1 MSWLRLFELFIII
14 SLIVCAI
21 KIGSEKIEVEEER
34 DELAKKRKELLDIA
48 DRATANLDKAK
59 ILNSKLQEIMLW
71 FAHEAEELQIY
82 SGRDTKVQYIKA
94 EDLSNLIMRLT
105 DKIVNIK

>member
-1 MSWLRLFELFIII
+1 MSWSRLFELFIII

-34 DELAKKRKELLDIA
+34 DELAKERKEILDIA
-48 DRATANLDKAK
+48 DRATTTLDKVK
-59 ILNSKLQEIMLW
+59 IRNSKLQETMLW
-71 FAHEAEELQIY
+71 FAHEAGELQIY

-105 DKIVNIK
+105 DKIVKIK

>member
-14 SLIVCAI
+14 SLLICSI
-21 KIGSEKIEVEEER
+21 KVESEKVKVEQ
-34 DELAKKRKELLDIA
+34 KRKELLDIA
-48 DRATANLDKAK
+48 NRATANLDKAK
-59 ILNSKLQEIMLW
+59 ILNDKLKETMLW
-71 FAHEAEELQIY
+71 FADETGELQTY
-82 SGRDTKVQYIKA
+82 AVRDTKVQYIKA

>member
-1 MSWLRLFELFIII
+1 MSWSRLFELFIII

-21 KIGSEKIEVEEER
+21 KIESEKIEVQKE
-34 DELAKKRKELLDIA
+34 RKELEKERKEILDIA
-48 DRATANLDKAK
+48 DRATATLDKAK
-59 ILNSKLQEIMLW
+59 ILNSKLQETMLW
-71 FAHEAEELQIY
+71 FAHETGELQTY
-82 SGRDTKVQYIKA
+82 AVRDTKVQYIKG

>member
-1 MSWLRLFELFIII
+1 MRWSRLFELFIII

-34 DELAKKRKELLDIA
+34 DELAKKRKEILDVA
-48 DRATANLDKAK
+48 DRATATLDKVK
-59 ILNSKLQEIMLW
+59 IRQSKLEEAILW
-71 FAHEAEELQIY
+71 FVHEAGELQIY
-82 SGRDTKVQYIKA
+82 SVRDTKEYIKV

-105 DKIVNIK
+105 DKIVKIK

>member
-1 MSWLRLFELFIII
+1 MSWLRLFELFVIV
-14 SLIVCAI
+14 SLLICSI
-21 KIGSEKIEVEEER
+21 KVEWEKVKVEQE
-34 DELAKKRKELLDIA
+34 RKELLDIA
-48 DRATANLDKAK
+48 NRATATLDKVK
-59 ILNSKLQEIMLW
+59 IRNSKLQETMLW
-71 FAHEAEELQIY
+71 FAHEAGELQVY

>member
-1 MSWLRLFELFIII
+1 MSWSRLFELFIII

-21 KIGSEKIEVEEER
+21 KIESEKIEVQKE
-34 DELAKKRKELLDIA
+34 RKELEKERKEILDIA
-48 DRATANLDKAK
+48 DRATATLDKVK
-59 ILNSKLQEIMLW
+59 IRNSKLQETMLW
-71 FAHEAEELQIY
+71 FAHEAGELQIY
-82 SGRDTKVQYIKA
+82 SGRDTKVQYIKV

>member
-34 DELAKKRKELLDIA
+34 DELAKQRKEILDIA
-48 DRATANLDKAK
+48 DRATATLDKVK
-59 ILNSKLQEIMLW
+59 IRNSKLQETMLW

-94 EDLSNLIMRLT
+94 EDLSNLVMRLT
-105 DKIVNIK
+105 DKIVKIK

>member
-1 MSWLRLFELFIII
+1 MSWLRLFELFVIV
-14 SLIVCAI
+14 SLLICSI
-21 KIGSEKIEVEEER
+21 KVESEKVKVEEER
-34 DELAKKRKELLDIA
+34 DKLAKERKEILDIA
-48 DRATANLDKAK
+48 DGATATLDKVK
-59 ILNSKLQEIMLW
+59 IRNSKLQETMLW
-71 FAHEAEELQIY
+71 FAHEAGELQIY

>member
-21 KIGSEKIEVEEER
+21 KIGSEKIEVEKE
-34 DELAKKRKELLDIA
+34 RKELLDIA
-48 DRATANLDKAK
+48 NRATATLDKVK
-59 ILNSKLQEIMLW
+59 IRNSKLQETMLW
-71 FAHEAEELQIY
+71 FAHEAGELQIY

>member
-1 MSWLRLFELFIII
+1 MFIII

-21 KIGSEKIEVEEER
+21 KIESEKIEVE
-34 DELAKKRKELLDIA
+34 KQRKEILDIA
-48 DRATANLDKAK
+48 DRATATLDKVK
-59 ILNSKLQEIMLW
+59 IRNSKLQETMLW
-71 FAHEAEELQIY
+71 FAHETGELQTY
-82 SGRDTKVQYIKA
+82 SVRDTKVQYIKA

>member
-1 MSWLRLFELFIII
+1 MSWSRLFELFIII

-21 KIGSEKIEVEEER
+21 KIGSEKIEVEKE
-34 DELAKKRKELLDIA
+34 RKELLDIA
-48 DRATANLDKAK
+48 NRATATLDKAK
-59 ILNSKLQEIMLW
+59 ILHSKLQETILW
-71 FAHEAEELQIY
+71 FAHEAGELQTY
-82 SGRDTKVQYIKA
+82 SVRDTKVQYIKV

>member
-34 DELAKKRKELLDIA
+34 DELAKERKEILDIA
-48 DRATANLDKAK
+48 DRATSTLDKVK
-59 ILNSKLQEIMLW
+59 IRNSKLQETMLW
-71 FAHEAEELQIY
+71 FAHEAGELQTY
-82 SGRDTKVQYIKA
+82 VVRDTKVQYIKA

-105 DKIVNIK
+105 DKIVKIK

>member
-1 MSWLRLFELFIII
+1 MSWLRLFELFVIV
-14 SLIVCAI
+14 SLLICSI
-21 KIGSEKIEVEEER
+21 KVESEKVKVQRGKEKVEKE
-34 DELAKKRKELLDIA
+34 RKELLDIA
-48 DRATANLDKAK
+48 NRATATLDKVK
-59 ILNSKLQEIMLW
+59 IRNSKLQETMLW
-71 FAHEAEELQIY
+71 FAHEAGELQIY

>member
-14 SLIVCAI
+14 SLLVCAI

-34 DELAKKRKELLDIA
+34 KELEKERKEILDIA

-59 ILNSKLQEIMLW
+59 ILNSKLEETMLW
-71 FAHEAEELQIY
+71 FAHEAGELQTY
-82 SGRDTKVQYIKA
+82 SVRDTKVQYIKA

>member
-1 MSWLRLFELFIII
+1 MSWSRLFELFIII

-34 DELAKKRKELLDIA
+34 DELAKERKEILDIA
-48 DRATANLDKAK
+48 DRATATLDKVK
-59 ILNSKLQEIMLW
+59 IRNSKLQETMLW
-71 FAHEAEELQIY
+71 FAHEAGELQIY

-105 DKIVNIK
+105 DKIVKIK

>member
-21 KIGSEKIEVEEER
+21 NIESEKVKVERGKEKVEK
-34 DELAKKRKELLDIA
+34 DRKELLEMSEE
-48 DRATANLDKAK
+48 TAKALDKVK
-59 ILNSKLQEIMLW
+59 IRQSKLEEAMLW
-71 FAHEAEELQIY
+71 FAHEAGELQTY
-82 SGRDTKVQYIKA
+82 AVRDTKVQYIKA

-105 DKIVNIK
+105 DKIVKIK

>member
-1 MSWLRLFELFIII
+1 MSWSRLFELFIII

-34 DELAKKRKELLDIA
+34 DELAKERREILDIA
-48 DRATANLDKAK
+48 DRATATLDKAK
-59 ILNSKLQEIMLW
+59 ILNSKLKETMLW
-71 FAHEAEELQIY
+71 FAHEAGKLQAY
-82 SGRDTKVQYIKA
+82 AVRDTKVQYIKA

>member
-1 MSWLRLFELFIII
+1 MSWSRLFELFIII

-21 KIGSEKIEVEEER
+21 KIGSEKIEVEKE
-34 DELAKKRKELLDIA
+34 RKELLDIA
-48 DRATANLDKAK
+48 NRATATLDKAK
-59 ILNSKLQEIMLW
+59 ILHSKLQETMLW
-71 FAHEAEELQIY
+71 FAHETGELQTY
-82 SGRDTKVQYIKA
+82 SVRDTKVQYIKA